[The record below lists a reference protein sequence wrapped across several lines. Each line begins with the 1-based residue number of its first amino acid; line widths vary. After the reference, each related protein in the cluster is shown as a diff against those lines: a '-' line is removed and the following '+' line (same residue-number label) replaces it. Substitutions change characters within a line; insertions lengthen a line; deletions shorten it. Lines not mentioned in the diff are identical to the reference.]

1 MTPSKKKSM
10 DPEISIFFF
19 GENPLKSPPK
29 NGKVHILVGAVSMQM
44 QDSGK

>member
-19 GENPLKSPPK
+19 GENPLKSPQK
-29 NGKVHILVGAVSMQM
+29 NGKVHILVGAVSTQM